1 LSEKNYDVIV
11 VGAGPAGSSVARRAQ
26 ELDVEVLIIEKK
38 RDIGYPIQCGELVPT
53 VEEFPKILP
62 KAKRAKELFN
72 LPSWV
77 ISNDCSRVAII
88 GPSKEIYEFKFSS
101 HIVDRSRFD
110 KWLVMN
116 ASKSGA
122 ELWTC
127 CNAIGAE
134 KGGREVLVKKDG
146 RIARLKTSILVAADG
161 PSSKMAKNV
170 GLGSNDFIDL
180 APTIG
185 HLMGGVEVDPD
196 LTEIYF
202 GKEYAPGGYAW
213 IIPKGDG
220 MANVGLGIRP
230 SFSERG
236 VSLRD
241 YLGRF
246 INKHPIASKKLQ
258 KGVTLSITGGL
269 VPVGGPIK
277 RTYGENAIVVGDA
290 AGQVM
295 ATNGGGIP
303 PAVICGDI
311 GGEAIARKLR
321 GEGDLSFY
329 EKVWKDEVGKELDSG
344 VKLRKMVDM
353 VLRSDRLTEG
363 IFGVL
368 DGKIVEDVLRCR
380 LSMPFNLLYKTIE
393 GLRKS
398 LNVLK

>member
-26 ELDVEVLIIEKK
+26 ELGVEVLIIEKK

-116 ASKSGA
+116 ASKAGA

-161 PSSKMAKNV
+161 PSSKMAKNI
-170 GLGSNDFIDL
+170 GLGSNDFSDL

-220 MANVGLGIRP
+220 IANVGLGIRP

-277 RTYGENAIVVGDA
+277 RTYGENTIVVGDA

-329 EKVWKDEVGKELDSG
+329 EEVWKDEVGKELDSG
-344 VKLRKMVDM
+344 VKLRKMADM